1 MGSDPNSIS
10 SEYFYT
16 LDYLTDDENR
26 RFDALE
32 RQRGRIWLDA
42 LSDKPDFDQQRY
54 DLEEAALKEAVEAY
68 RDLSLEREMAAMSE
82 WFDATY
88 EDDDWYF
95 VDMEPEWIDVN
106 MVFHS
111 DTHGRQWIYD
121 QARGRLLEQLETVSP
136 ESIAPVDVVRFPTMV
151 RYALMPAAD
160 AFFTRMKLDRWV
172 KPIRR
177 EEEAEPL
184 PSAS

>member
-1 MGSDPNSIS
+1 MS
-10 SEYFYT
+10 SVTVVDGRHYHT
-16 LDYLTDDENR
+16 LPYLTDDENR
-26 RFDALE
+26 RYDLLE
-32 RQRGRIWLDA
+32 RQRGKIWLDA
-42 LSDKPDFDQQRY
+42 LGDVPGFDEQGYQI
-54 DLEEAALKEAVEAY
+54 EEAALKEAVDSY
-68 RDLSLEREMAAMSE
+68 RDLSLDREMAALSE
-82 WFDATY
+82 WFDERY

-95 VDMEPEWIDVN
+95 VDMEPEWVGVS
-106 MVFHS
+106 MEWHS
-111 DTHGRQWIYD
+111 DTVGIQWMYD
-121 QARGRLLEQLETVSP
+121 KTRERLLEQLETIPP